1 MFALKARPASLA
13 SRRSHTT
20 RRSSQIVRVAEFER
34 KTAEKMPKISVPAVD
49 GGETPLS
56 ILNDG
61 ADAFAELVALNKP
74 KQSVN
79 RPQKVRSGRRGDG
92 DVGEKSTNERR
103 EEGENRI
110 GEWLDGMPTT
120 EGVMMMRATLT
131 LFSSPQFPTSKPPP
145 TGGRLPPEPDV
156 RGLLSFLDQGVQGGG
171 PRGDRHGPAG
181 ALVSE
186 IVVSI
191 PRFVFL
197 FALFAWPMPCLR
209 AACVRGRGG
218 IECRKKRDVLGHFRS
233 ARHPLY
239 QHRGCSV
246 RGGEGKRFGRR
257 DGGGRRERFQFRS
270 LNSSEERA
278 AERCQAE
285 VAKRGEKR
293 SDKPPPPLTL
303 DHPHLSPL
311 FRRGKK

>member
-120 EGVMMMRATLT
+120 EGVMMMRAIPFFRYPFFESAISHLETT
-131 LFSSPQFPTSKPPP
+131 THRRSSSARTRRSRTAF
-145 TGGRLPPEPDV
+145 LPRPRSTRRWSTRGPARSCGCVGV
-156 RGLLSFLDQGVQGGG
+156 RDSCFNSSLRLSFRLARLAHAVL
-171 PRGDRHGPAG
+171 AC
-181 ALVSE
+181 
-186 IVVSI
+186 
-191 PRFVFL
+191 
-197 FALFAWPMPCLR
+197 CLR
-209 AACVRGRGG
+209 AGAGG

-246 RGGEGKRFGRR
+246 RGGEKEKDLDDETEG
-257 DGGGRRERFQFRS
+257 E
-270 LNSSEERA
+270 EER
-278 AERCQAE
+278 
-285 VAKRGEKR
+285 GSN
-293 SDKPPPPLTL
+293 SDP
-303 DHPHLSPL
+303 
-311 FRRGKK
+311 